1 MKGHRVVVGSYRWR
15 RNRDTNTVAINY
27 SASLIQLQRFEEARL
42 VLRKTLPVARRL
54 LGENH
59 ENTLRARGAY
69 ASVLYRDAGATLD
82 DLREAVTTIE
92 ELARIARRVFGSDH
106 PNVAGIG
113 HQLRE
118 ARAALR
124 ARDTPSP

>member
-1 MKGHRVVVGSYRWR
+1 MYKRQ
-15 RNRDTNTVAINY
+15 DY
-27 SASLIQLQRFEEARL
+27 SASLIQLQRFEEARS
-42 VLRKTLPVARRL
+42 VLRKTLPVARRV

-59 ENTLRARGAY
+59 EATLQTRGAY
-69 ASVLYRDAGATLD
+69 ALALYKDASTTLD
-82 DLREAVTTIE
+82 DLREAVTTLDDME
-92 ELARIARRVFGSDH
+92 RIARRVFGGGH

-124 ARDTPSP
+124 ARETLSP